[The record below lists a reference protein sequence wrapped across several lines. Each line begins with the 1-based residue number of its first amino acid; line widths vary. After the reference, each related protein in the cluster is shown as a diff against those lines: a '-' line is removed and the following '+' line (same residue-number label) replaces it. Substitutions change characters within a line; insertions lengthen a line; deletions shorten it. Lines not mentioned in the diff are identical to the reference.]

1 MAKQEFKQKRVMSR
15 EEFPYEWEVIE
26 NIWVPMSDGCRCS
39 ARMWKPKSDKP
50 LPTIFETQPYRKR
63 DGMRGRDEPM
73 YGYFAGMG
81 YNVVRVDLRGA
92 CESDDCF
99 YDEYLKQ

>member
-63 DGMRGRDEPM
+63 DGMRGRRTD
-73 YGYFAGMG
+73 
-81 YNVVRVDLRGA
+81 VRILRWNGIQRCPRGHA
-92 CESDDCF
+92 RCRRIR
-99 YDEYLKQ
+99 